1 MSWKKILLK
10 YNKNKR
16 NYIKGLYDATK
27 INNMCLIC
35 VEIDKE
41 KLSFR
46 EAWRN
51 FKEMERDLSDEH
63 ITQVK
68 QKIIDK
74 MVEEKNKEYER

>member
-1 MSWKKILLK
+1 MSWKTILLR
-10 YNKNKR
+10 YSKNKR
-16 NYIKGLYDATK
+16 DCIKGLYDATK

-41 KLSFR
+41 KLSFK

-51 FKEMERDLSDEH
+51 FKEMERDLDNEH
-63 ITQVK
+63 AAQVK

-74 MVEEKNKEYER
+74 MVEEKKKVYKE

>member
-1 MSWKKILLK
+1 MLK

>member
-1 MSWKKILLK
+1 MLRYS
-10 YNKNKR
+10 KNKR
-16 NYIKGLYDATK
+16 NCIKGLYDTTK
-27 INNMCLIC
+27 LNNMCLIC

-41 KLSFR
+41 RLSFR

-51 FKEMERDLSDEH
+51 FKEMERDLNDEH

-74 MVEEKNKEYER
+74 MVEEKKKEYER

>member
-1 MSWKKILLK
+1 MLLK

-35 VEIDKE
+35 LEIDKE

>member
-1 MSWKKILLK
+1 LLK

>member
-1 MSWKKILLK
+1 MLK

-51 FKEMERDLSDEH
+51 FKEMERDLDDEH
-63 ITQVK
+63 TAQVK

-74 MVEEKNKEYER
+74 MVEEKKKVYEE

>member
-1 MSWKKILLK
+1 
-10 YNKNKR
+10 
-16 NYIKGLYDATK
+16 
-27 INNMCLIC
+27 MCLIC
-35 VEIDKE
+35 LEIDKE

>member
-1 MSWKKILLK
+1 LK